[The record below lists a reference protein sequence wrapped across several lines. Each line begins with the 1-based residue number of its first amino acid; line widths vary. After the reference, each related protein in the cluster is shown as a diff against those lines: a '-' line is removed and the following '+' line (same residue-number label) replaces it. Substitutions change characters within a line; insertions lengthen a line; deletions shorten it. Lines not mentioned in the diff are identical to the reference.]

1 MFTVSFSRAP
11 NQLSQWRG
19 YCPQGGYCIEFKE
32 REFSRLSS
40 ITFGDDAGIVAESG
54 FKFAECRYDNHDL
67 LIKEL
72 KEKIEKRLRASRTG
86 LMAILPNDDVQ
97 KHLFFE
103 CIDEISDV
111 LPFLKDKNFS
121 EEKEVRLVKF
131 LEGYG
136 IRSFLAA
143 NCKFR
148 TGRHYIIPYYELSGK
163 FFNPSQYI
171 SKVIVGPG
179 PHKERSAKSL
189 DFFLQEMGMDIDIE
203 TSEIP
208 LISW

>member
-1 MFTVSFSRAP
+1 M
-11 NQLSQWRG
+11 
-19 YCPQGGYCIEFKE
+19 
-32 REFSRLSS
+32 SS